1 MSTATMDRAAW
12 LAERLTGI
20 GASEAAAVC
29 GVSDY
34 ETPLDVYLRKVGV
47 APEKPETPRMRWGTR
62 LEGVIAD
69 AYVEREGVALS
80 GTQRFL
86 RSPVHPFMLATLDAV
101 RTDGRVVE
109 FKTMGERAA
118 DALGDQLGDD
128 GSDVIPLHWRC
139 QVTHQLIVT
148 GTDVADLAV
157 LIGGSDFRVYTIGYD
172 ERVAAR
178 MVEMEQE
185 FWSRVE
191 RREPPEIDPARDGA
205 NLALLYPAP
214 EGTLPLT
221 VEAECDVNEWLN
233 VKQEIARLQK
243 TADRLKTAVVA
254 ALGPFAEGHLSD
266 GRIVARKV
274 VHREGYTVAP
284 STYVDVRVKK
294 GGK

>member
-12 LAERLTGI
+12 LAERMTGI

-29 GVSDY
+29 GVSEY
-34 ETPLDVYLRKVGV
+34 ETPLDVYLRKIGV
-47 APEKPETPRMRWGTR
+47 APEKVETPRMRWGTR

-69 AYVEREGVALS
+69 AYAERVGVGLAD
-80 GTQRFL
+80 TQRFV
-86 RSPVHPFMLATLDAV
+86 RSSVHPFMLATLDAV
-101 RTDGRVVE
+101 RQDGRIVE

-139 QVTHQLIVT
+139 QVTHQQIVA

-178 MVEMEQE
+178 MLAIEAE
-185 FWSRVE
+185 FWGRVE
-191 RREPPEIDPARDGA
+191 RREPPAIDPARDGR
-205 NLALLYPAP
+205 NLALLYPEPA
-214 EGTLPLT
+214 GALPLPLDT
-221 VEAECDVNEWLN
+221 EAEVVEWL
-233 VKQEIARLQK
+233 
-243 TADRLKTAVVA
+243 RLKEHIGALSKAADHLKASIVA
-254 ALGPFAEGHLSD
+254 ALGPFAEGQLSD
-266 GRIVARKV
+266 GRVLVRKV
-274 VHREGYTVAP
+274 IKREGYTVEP
-284 STYVDVRVKK
+284 CSYVDVRVKK